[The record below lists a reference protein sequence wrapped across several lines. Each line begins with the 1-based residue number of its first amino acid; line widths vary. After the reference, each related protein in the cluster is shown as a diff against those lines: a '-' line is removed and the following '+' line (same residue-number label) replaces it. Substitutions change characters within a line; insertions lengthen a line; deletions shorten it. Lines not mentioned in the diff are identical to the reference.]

1 LVHAVPVDRVI
12 RDGRSWL
19 VGTASD
25 VAWIYLWTT
34 VDFTI
39 TSAIPP
45 AFDAYA
51 TVVLPEHRGER
62 RRHDQAVLALLNRQS
77 PDQRWWLGYL
87 DTGGDDI
94 VFPDAQ
100 KVILYAD
107 WSYVVV
113 RAGPEQA
120 ASWRQGD
127 YFRERRLPDLMFP
140 EDRSWLVSTLWDDD
154 WTCIGGPVSLVDGS
168 LNHPDLR
175 SRTRRVGLAEDA
187 TPPGHQA
194 I

>member
-1 LVHAVPVDRVI
+1 VDRVI

-62 RRHDQAVLALLNRQS
+62 RRHDQAV
-77 PDQRWWLGYL
+77 
-87 DTGGDDI
+87 
-94 VFPDAQ
+94 
-100 KVILYAD
+100 ILYAD

-120 ASWRQGD
+120 TSWQQGD

-140 EDRSWLVSTLWDDD
+140 EDRSWLVSTCGTTIGPASVDRSPW
-154 WTCIGGPVSLVDGS
+154 WTVS
-168 LNHPDLR
+168 
-175 SRTRRVGLAEDA
+175 
-187 TPPGHQA
+187 
-194 I
+194 